1 MRYLLTVSLLSLAAS
16 GALAGEYSLDSE
28 VSAVTVYPAGATI
41 IRDMAFDLPAGRHTL
56 TISDI
61 PYPFI
66 KETLRLYG
74 GEGLRVGATQVKR
87 SRVAQDDLSLETR
100 AQLEAEIGSLKAEIQ
115 LSQENA
121 AAAGLIINAAGAR
134 IKLLESIGGQQAQG
148 ASSALESEVI
158 SVETLSA
165 LISLVGN
172 ETLTALQ
179 DAQAARVEIAAI
191 NREAEALRQKLKT
204 AENELSR
211 LSEPAGWRYVVSFD
225 VEADA
230 DVAGVLQLSYVHD
243 DGEVAGWVPVYD
255 FQLDTEAEAVMID
268 RKISIWQSTG
278 EDWDQARIT
287 VSTAIP
293 FTDEMFEIP
302 YSNLARYLPPAPP
315 SAPIL
320 MRNSASA
327 VFAVPEVVMVEEPS
341 QMGGLPSFA
350 MQGITATY
358 ILPEGTIIYGPYEG
372 YEPSLITLDSTRFDA
387 SITARATMG
396 NGETTAFV
404 IAEFTNDSGAPFL
417 PGSAS
422 YFRDGAFVRGG
433 EWNDEIELIAAGAT
447 AMLDF
452 GKIDGLIVERS
463 TLRREDGS
471 SGVLTTSND
480 RVVEY
485 ALSVKNVSNRAWD
498 VVIYDRIPISEQ
510 EELLVDWS
518 ARPRPT
524 EEGVDGRRGVLGW
537 AFALEGGASQ
547 AIKLSYELQWPDGNE
562 LRIQP

>member
-1 MRYLLTVSLLSLAAS
+1 MRYLLTVSFLGLAAS

-61 PYPFI
+61 PYPFV

-87 SRVAQDDLSLETR
+87 SRIAPDDQSLETR
-100 AQLEAEIGSLKAEIQ
+100 AQLEAEIASLKAEIQ
-115 LSQENA
+115 LAQENT
-121 AAAGLIINAAGAR
+121 AAAGLIINAANAR
-134 IKLLESIGGQQAQG
+134 IKLLDSIGGQQAQG
-148 ASSALESEVI
+148 AASALETEVI
-158 SVETLSA
+158 SVETISA
-165 LISLVGN
+165 LISLVGS

-179 DAQAARVEIAAI
+179 DAQAARIEIAAI
-191 NREAEALRQKLKT
+191 NREAEALRQKLQT
-204 AENELSR
+204 AEHDLS
-211 LSEPAGWRYVVSFD
+211 LLTEPSGWRYVVSFD
-225 VEADA
+225 VEAEA
-230 DVAGVLQLSYVHD
+230 DVAGLLQLSYVHN
-243 DGEVAGWVPVYD
+243 DGEVAGWLPVYD
-255 FQLDTEAEAVMID
+255 FQLDTESEALTID

-293 FTDEMFEIP
+293 FTGASFEIP

-315 SAPIL
+315 PAPVL
-320 MRNSASA
+320 MRSMESAADSA
-327 VFAVPEVVMVEEPS
+327 LEVVVESPA
-341 QMGGLPSFA
+341 QMAAPSFA

-358 ILPEGTIIYGPYEG
+358 ILPEGTVIYGPYEG
-372 YEPSLITLDSTRFDA
+372 YEPSLITIDSTRFDA

-396 NGETTAFV
+396 NGETAAFV

-433 EWNDEIELIAAGAT
+433 EWGEEIDLIAAGASAT
-447 AMLDF
+447 LDF
-452 GKIDGLIVERS
+452 GKIDGLMVNRS
-463 TLRREDGS
+463 TLRREDGV

-485 ALSVKNVSNRAWD
+485 ALNVENVGSRAWD
-498 VVIYDRIPISEQ
+498 VIIYDRVPVSEQ
-510 EELLVDWS
+510 EDLLVDWS

-524 EEGVDGRRGVLGW
+524 DLDVQGRRGVLGW
-537 AFALEGGASQ
+537 AFPLEGGTSK
-547 AIKLSYELQWPDGNE
+547 AIRLSYELQWPDGNE
-562 LRIQP
+562 LQIRP